1 VRACENDIRTLNHA
15 CTLSRAASR
24 RKAHFSQRGVE
35 RGGKPT
41 AYSAAMLPRLT
52 SLLGL
57 AAFIGI
63 AWTMSNNRR
72 RFPWR
77 TVLSGLALQFAFA
90 LLILKTSAG
99 LAIFGAVQGAVKR
112 LGDFSDE
119 GAAMAF
125 GPLAK
130 GEVLGQAF
138 GSGNAYVF
146 AVSITAT
153 IILISALSALL
164 YHWGILQRIV
174 QAMAWVMRSVMGT
187 SGSESLAAASNIFLG
202 QTEAALLVKPY
213 IPRMTASEIM
223 ALMTAGMATIA
234 TGVMVVYPKLG
245 LDAGHIL
252 TASVLSAPAALLV
265 SKIMFPEVERSETAA
280 GAPMKVEKTDANSLD
295 SLCRGTSEGVLL
307 AINVMGMLI
316 AFVAV
321 VALGNA
327 VFGAAQGWL
336 GIAPEK
342 QFTLQIL
349 LGYLNAPFAWL
360 MGVPWKD
367 CTLVG
372 QALGERIV
380 LNEFI
385 GYISLGRQK
394 ELLDPRS
401 LTIATYALCGF
412 ANFASIAIQI
422 GGIGAM
428 APTRRGDLARL
439 GVRAMI
445 AGLLAC
451 YITATVA
458 GILI

>member
-1 VRACENDIRTLNHA
+1 
-15 CTLSRAASR
+15 
-24 RKAHFSQRGVE
+24 
-35 RGGKPT
+35 
-41 AYSAAMLPRLT
+41 MLPRLT
-52 SLLGL
+52 SILGL
-57 AAFIGI
+57 VVFIGI
-63 AWTMSNNRR
+63 AWLLSNNRR

-77 TVLSGLALQFAFA
+77 TVLSGLGLQFAFA
-90 LLILKTSAG
+90 LLILKTGVG
-99 LAIFGAVQGAVKR
+99 LTAFAAVQNAVKR

-130 GEVLGQAF
+130 GEVLTQAF

-213 IPRMTASEIM
+213 IPKMTSSEIM
-223 ALMTAGMATIA
+223 ALMATGMATIA

-245 LDAGHIL
+245 LEAGHIL

-265 SKIMFPEVERSETAA
+265 SKIMFPEVEPSETAA
-280 GAPMKVEKTDANSLD
+280 GAPMNVAKTDANSLD
-295 SLCRGTSEGVLL
+295 SLCRGTSEGVML

-316 AFVAV
+316 AFVAI

-327 VFGAAQGWL
+327 VLGGVQGWI
-336 GIAPEK
+336 GIGHENR
-342 QFTLQIL
+342 FTLQTL

-360 MGVPWKD
+360 MGVSSKD

-372 QALGERIV
+372 QALGERVV

-385 GYISLGRQK
+385 GYISLAKHK
-394 ELLDPRS
+394 ETLDPRS

-428 APTRRGDLARL
+428 APTRRADLARL
-439 GVRAMI
+439 GFRAMI

-451 YITATVA
+451 YITATVV
-458 GILI
+458 GVLI

>member
-1 VRACENDIRTLNHA
+1 MFPKMI
-15 CTLSRAASR
+15 
-24 RKAHFSQRGVE
+24 
-35 RGGKPT
+35 
-41 AYSAAMLPRLT
+41 

-57 AAFIGI
+57 VAFIAI
-63 AWTMSNNRR
+63 AWVLSNNRR

-77 TVLSGLALQFAFA
+77 TVLSGLGLQFAFA
-90 LLILKTSAG
+90 LFILKTGAG
-99 LAIFGAVQGAVKR
+99 LAIFGGVQGAVRR
-112 LGDFSDE
+112 LGDFSDT

-130 GEVLGQAF
+130 GEVLTHAF
-138 GSGNAYVF
+138 GTDNAYVF

-153 IILISALSALL
+153 IILVSALSALL

-213 IPRMTASEIM
+213 IPKMTASEIM
-223 ALMTAGMATIA
+223 ALMATGMATIA

-252 TASVLSAPAALLV
+252 TASVLSAPAALLI
-265 SKIMFPEVERSETAA
+265 SKIMFPEVDRSETAA

-295 SLCRGTSEGVLL
+295 SLCRGTSEGVML

-316 AFVAV
+316 AFVAL
-321 VALGNA
+321 VALANA
-327 VFGAAQGWL
+327 VCGAAQGAF
-336 GIAPEK
+336 GVAPEK
-342 QFTLQIL
+342 QITLQNL
-349 LGYLNAPFAWL
+349 LGWVNAPIAWL

-367 CTLVG
+367 CTVVG

-385 GYISLGRQK
+385 GYISLSK
-394 ELLDPRS
+394 NIATLDPRS
-401 LTIATYALCGF
+401 VTIATYALCGF

-439 GVRAMI
+439 GFRAMI

-451 YITATVA
+451 YITATIA
-458 GILI
+458 GILL

>member
-1 VRACENDIRTLNHA
+1 
-15 CTLSRAASR
+15 
-24 RKAHFSQRGVE
+24 
-35 RGGKPT
+35 
-41 AYSAAMLPRLT
+41 MLPRMI

-57 AAFIGI
+57 IAFIAM
-63 AWTMSNNRR
+63 AWLLSNNRR

-77 TVLSGLALQFAFA
+77 TVLSGLGLQFAFA
-90 LLILKTSAG
+90 LFILKTRAG
-99 LAIFGAVQGAVKR
+99 LAIFAGVQGTVKR

-130 GEVLGQAF
+130 GELLGQAF

-164 YHWGILQRIV
+164 YHWGILQRTV
-174 QAMAWVMRSVMGT
+174 QSMAWVMQRVMGT
-187 SGSESLAAASNIFLG
+187 SGSESLGAASNIFLG

-213 IPRMTASEIM
+213 IPKMTSSEIM

-265 SKIMFPEVERSETAA
+265 SKIMFPELERSETSA
-280 GAPMKVEKTDANSLD
+280 GAPMKIGKTDANSLD
-295 SLCRGTSEGVLL
+295 SLCRGTSEGVML

-321 VALGNA
+321 VALANA
-327 VFGAAQGWL
+327 LLGGVQGWA
-336 GIAPEK
+336 GVAPENR
-342 QFTLQIL
+342 FTLQTL
-349 LGYLNAPFAWL
+349 LGCANAPFAWL

-385 GYISLGRQK
+385 GYISLSK
-394 ELLDPRS
+394 NLATLDPRS
-401 LTIATYALCGF
+401 VTIATYALCGF

-428 APTRRGDLARL
+428 APTRRADLARL
-439 GVRAMI
+439 GFRAMI

-458 GILI
+458 GMLI